1 MIKESFILS
10 SSVEGRSRRRGK
22 EMIIIIIIIIIII
35 SKDYCQDY
43 HGKRKGRY
51 ITIKGH

>member
-22 EMIIIIIIIIIII
+22 ELIIIIIIIII
-35 SKDYCQDY
+35 SKDYYQDY